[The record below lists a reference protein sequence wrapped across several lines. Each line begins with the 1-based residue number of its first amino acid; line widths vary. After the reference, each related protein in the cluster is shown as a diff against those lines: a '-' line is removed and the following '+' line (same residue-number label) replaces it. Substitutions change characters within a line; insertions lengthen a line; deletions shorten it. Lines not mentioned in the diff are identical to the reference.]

1 MTIQP
6 NSPELRCVRG
16 GNCHKSSGAPLS
28 AAQRRLMAADTRA
41 ANSEDF
47 CGGAGTA
54 MHKEFVIKSYSGTII
69 KCWKDAEVLFYNA
82 DTLRSV

>member
-1 MTIQP
+1 
-6 NSPELRCVRG
+6 
-16 GNCHKSSGAPLS
+16 
-28 AAQRRLMAADTRA
+28 
-41 ANSEDF
+41 
-47 CGGAGTA
+47 

>member
-1 MTIQP
+1 
-6 NSPELRCVRG
+6 
-16 GNCHKSSGAPLS
+16 
-28 AAQRRLMAADTRA
+28 MAADTRA